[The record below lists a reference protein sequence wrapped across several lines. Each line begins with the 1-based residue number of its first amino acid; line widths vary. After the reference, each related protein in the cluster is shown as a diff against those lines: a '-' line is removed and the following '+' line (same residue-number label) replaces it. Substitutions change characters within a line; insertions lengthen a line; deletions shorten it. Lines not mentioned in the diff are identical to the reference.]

1 MKFILGIVAVLAVA
15 GFAFRDSIQDALFK
29 DSKAGQAEYGEKKGK
44 KKDKP
49 EAGVQSGVRVE
60 KKWELPEVLTEIS
73 GLAFLDKG
81 RFVCVQ
87 DEKGSLFIYN
97 TATEKIEK
105 EIPFGAPG
113 DYEGVTL
120 SGNTAYVVRA
130 DGRLFEITGF
140 DSQPSVK
147 EYNTPL
153 TADDNIEGLFYDAAN
168 NRLLLAAKDGKGTGG
183 RKNVYEFSLASKK
196 LADAPAYS
204 IDPSDGLLGS
214 QGKKK
219 FSPSAIAIHPS
230 SKELYIVDGPQSRL
244 LVMDPSGRMKKVY
257 QLGREFVQPEG
268 ITFTPEGDL
277 YISSEGKKSPGT
289 ILKVQL

>member
-1 MKFILGIVAVLAVA
+1 MKFVLAIVAIIAVA

-29 DSKAGQAEYGEKKGK
+29 DSKIEKAEYGKKKGK
-44 KKDKP
+44 KDKS
-49 EAGVQSGVRVE
+49 EANVQSDVRVV
-60 KKWELPEVLTEIS
+60 KKWELPEVLMEIS
-73 GLAFLDKG
+73 GLAFLDKD

-97 TATEKIEK
+97 TVTEKIEK

-120 SGNTAYVVRA
+120 SGNTAYVVRS

-140 DSQPSVK
+140 ASQPSLQ
-147 EYNTPL
+147 EYSTPL
-153 TADDNIEGLFYDAAN
+153 TADDNIEGLCYDAGS

-183 RKNVYEFSLASKK
+183 KKNVYEFSLASKK
-196 LADAPAYS
+196 LADEPLYS
-204 IDPSDGLLGS
+204 IEPSHELVDN
-214 QGKKK
+214 QEKKK

-230 SKELYIVDGPQSRL
+230 GKELYIVDGPKGRL
-244 LVMDPSGRMKKVY
+244 LIMDRSGGMKKVY
-257 QLGREFVQPEG
+257 QLGSEFAQPEG
-268 ITFTPEGDL
+268 ITFTPEGEL
-277 YISSEGKKSPGT
+277 YISSEGKKSPGM